1 MTIVISMWSGPRNIS
16 TTMMRS
22 FANREDTV
30 AVDEPLYGYYLQQS
44 GAAHPYR
51 DETLSAWPTTYE
63 SAVEWMNAPR
73 GKPLTFLKQI
83 AYHLPSEAELSFIV
97 PHKNFLL
104 IRDPRKM
111 VASFASKYDDAAP
124 IIESYAVE
132 RRIFNYL
139 AARGIACPVVDAADI
154 LAAPET
160 MLRKLCSMLEIAF
173 DKAMLAWPAG
183 ARPEDGPW
191 AAHWYDAVTSSTGF
205 RTPVEKS
212 VDLSPELEAIADTAL
227 ADYRAL
233 HEKRLTA

>member
-1 MTIVISMWSGPRNIS
+1 
-16 TTMMRS
+16 
-22 FANREDTV
+22 
-30 AVDEPLYGYYLQQS
+30 
-44 GAAHPYR
+44 
-51 DETLSAWPTTYE
+51 
-63 SAVEWMNAPR
+63 MNAAR

-83 AYHLPSEAELSFIV
+83 AYHLTADADLSFII
-97 PHKNFLL
+97 PHRNFLL

-111 VASFASKYDDAAP
+111 VASFANKYDDAAP
-124 IIESYAVE
+124 IVESYAIE
-132 RRIFNYL
+132 RRIFDYL
-139 AARGIACPVVDAADI
+139 TARGIPCPIVDAADI

-160 MLRKLCSMLEIAF
+160 MLRKLCSMLKIEF
-173 DKAMLAWPAG
+173 DEAMIAWPTG

-212 VDLSPELEAIADTAL
+212 VDLPPELEAIADTAL